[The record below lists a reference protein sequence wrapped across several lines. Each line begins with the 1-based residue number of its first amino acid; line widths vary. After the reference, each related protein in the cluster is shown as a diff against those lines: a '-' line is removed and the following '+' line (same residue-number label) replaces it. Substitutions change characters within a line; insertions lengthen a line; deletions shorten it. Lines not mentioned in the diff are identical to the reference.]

1 MKHMKIQTITL
12 VLCILCA
19 ICITPVMA
27 STRTEIIEDGV
38 HLLKSDDA
46 STVLNPQIYRR
57 FIDEEFVVD
66 GDASYWVRIGN
77 VKAAT
82 LSTNQLALLA
92 CKGTLMIGTGVASG
106 LIVYVAGTGEVATAG
121 TGSPW
126 ILPALFG
133 AISGVMTFHADTVT
147 GLCPII
153 EKWFVNN
160 NFHVVASDGTILI
173 GIQKDNTIGIQELK
187 KQGIDINKLT
197 HLSKDGVII
206 KQKLDL

>member
-1 MKHMKIQTITL
+1 MKTKTITL
-12 VLCILCA
+12 ILLILCA
-19 ICITPVMA
+19 TCITPVMA
-27 STRTEIIEDGV
+27 STTTTSGTRVVEDGV
-38 HLLKSDDA
+38 HFIKVENEPTQLDPKLYPLTLSD
-46 STVLNPQIYRR
+46 TV
-57 FIDEEFVVD
+57 VVD
-66 GDASYWVRIGN
+66 GDTSYWVRIGN

-82 LSTNQLALLA
+82 LSTNQLARLA

-106 LIVYVAGTGEVATAG
+106 LIIYVAGTSEVATAG

-160 NFHVVASDGTILI
+160 NFHVVASDGTILM
-173 GIQKDNTIGIQELK
+173 GIKKDNAAGILELK
-187 KQGIDINKLT
+187 NQGIDIQKLT
-197 HLSKDGVII
+197 HLSKDGNKI
-206 KQKLDL
+206 QKIDL